1 LFDLVEVIK
10 RLGSG
15 GQAEVFS
22 VIDPDSKEKYAIKRM
37 IIGESYKGWKK
48 ELGVVLNENLHH
60 INIVRYLTFFEDMPY
75 GYLIMELCEEGNLEE
90 YSKKFMNN
98 IIPEE
103 VFIFYLFFY
112 FYFNKNTKY
121 NS

>member
-10 RLGSG
+10 KLGSG
-15 GQAEVFS
+15 GQGGVFS
-22 VIDPDSKEKYAIKRM
+22 VIDPDTKEKYAIKRM
-37 IIGESYKGWKK
+37 VIGESHKGLK
-48 ELGVVLNENLHH
+48 EETNVLFDENLHH

-90 YSKKFMNN
+90 YSNKFTNN

-103 VFIFYLFFY
+103 V
-112 FYFNKNTKY
+112 
-121 NS
+121 